1 MCDALLPPRRPYPCQ
16 GHRIDQ
22 CPPQQLSA
30 KAYTPHTTT
39 REHTEGETET
49 NFGSTDTS
57 LFTSDLK
64 NLSSPCSAI
73 TLRTLG
79 RQASMTDAQTAL
91 HGLELDEERFVGL
104 LRNLRTGAAAAKSLH
119 I

>member
-1 MCDALLPPRRPYPCQ
+1 MNPRQRTACKTRTRFLLYTKSTLIGQNRSVCDALLPPRRPYPCQ

-49 NFGSTDTS
+49 IFGSTDTS

-64 NLSSPCSAI
+64 TSP
-73 TLRTLG
+73 
-79 RQASMTDAQTAL
+79 
-91 HGLELDEERFVGL
+91 L
-104 LRNLRTGAAAAKSLH
+104 LAPP
-119 I
+119 